1 MSTATI
7 SQSNG
12 IGFAISSNVISR
24 IVPTLIAKGNYTHPY
39 LGIALDTSPSAIA
52 EDYENAP
59 ANLKGVFVNA
69 IEKGGPVDEAGVRG
83 SNLDQYYQRHS
94 GDMIVAIDG
103 HNITKAEEFMSNIDG
118 HKNAGNS
125 VNLTLYRGRC

>member
-1 MSTATI
+1 MNTATI
-7 SQSNG
+7 GHSNG

-24 IVPTLIAKGNYTHPY
+24 IVPTLVAKGNYAHPY
-39 LGIALDTSPSAIA
+39 LGLALDTSPSTIA
-52 EDYENAP
+52 EDYKSVP

-69 IEKGGPVDEAGVRG
+69 IEGGAADKAGIRG

-103 HNITKAEEFMSNIDG
+103 HNVTKAEDFMSYIHE
-118 HKNAGNS
+118 HKTAGNS
-125 VNLTLYRGRC
+125 ED